1 MKTGTAATFS
11 SHLFRISSSEK
22 LSPSAS
28 VIMTTTTLATCFEGL
43 IPHELFSWLDTN
55 SKGKHYSKGK
65 LTPSGFR
72 FAAPAV
78 DIASHTRFKAASLFT
93 MFTVKKLQYIK
104 IVLLCTKISSVEMYK
119 KCSEVL

>member
-1 MKTGTAATFS
+1 MFRGIDTAALTIFMMR
-11 SHLFRISSSEK
+11 HK
-22 LSPSAS
+22 LQ
-28 VIMTTTTLATCFEGL
+28 
-43 IPHELFSWLDTN
+43 
-55 SKGKHYSKGK
+55 SKGKHKLSE

-93 MFTVKKLQYIK
+93 MFTVKQLQYK

-119 KCSEVL
+119 KCGEVL